1 MFTLD
6 RSDLKHSYSTTG
18 DLVVTATP
26 QSEFRRDDE
35 SDVIAMITRVIK
47 HFAIKFPTPADIH
60 YLEDA
65 IQAMPEDLACQGDVF
80 RHLVTKLTGERLRSL
95 KKR

>member
-1 MFTLD
+1 ML
-6 RSDLKHSYSTTG
+6 G
-18 DLVVTATP
+18 V
-26 QSEFRRDDE
+26 
-35 SDVIAMITRVIK
+35 ITRVFN
-47 HFAIKFPTPADIH
+47 HFAIKFPKPAEIH

-65 IQAMPEDLACQGDVF
+65 IQVMPEDLACQGEVF